1 MDVLKAIADAYKTHV
16 HKHEVVIPTKYGQ
29 GFVKVINLSDGLSVM
44 LSDVT
49 LRNTLTLNRKP
60 GRSLFY
66 ILQFNEVISDHLPY
80 KLADNHAEHLFH
92 MHQNIVLLTNS
103 QVASKFIMPAGV
115 RIRSV
120 KIILEKQHLLQ
131 YYGQQMVESFL
142 SNYFS
147 QLVKNGVIEPIDA
160 DCRVLLDALLEQGS
174 SHPLPFTFA
183 TNRCMLLIE
192 HFVQKFMKRVES
204 QQQSFKLTDDE
215 INRLM
220 KAEAQLVKDYSKAP
234 PVIEELAKLCA
245 MSPTK
250 LKKDFKALYGYPIY
264 EYYQKN
270 RMKRAR
276 ALVIEGNHSIKEV
289 GLLVGYT
296 NLSHFAGAFKKEFGI
311 VPSGLSAKDETL
323 EMPKIGEAS

>member
-1 MDVLKAIADAYKTHV
+1 MEVLQALAEVYKTPV
-16 HKHEVVIPTKYGQ
+16 HGSEIAIPARYGH
-29 GFVKVINLSDGLSVM
+29 GYVKVLNLSDGMSVM

-49 LRNTLTLNRKP
+49 LRSTLVLNRRP

-66 ILQFNEVISDHLPY
+66 VLQFNEVVSDSLPY
-80 KLADNHAEHLFH
+80 KLSDNHAEHLFH

-103 QVASKFIMPAGV
+103 QVSSKFIMPAGI

-131 YYGQQMVESFL
+131 YYGPQMVESFL

-160 DCRVLLDALLEQGS
+160 DCRVLLDALLEQRA
-174 SHPLPFTFA
+174 SHPLPFTFT

-192 HFVQKFMKRVES
+192 HFVQKFMKRMES

-220 KAEAQLVKDYSKAP
+220 KAEAQLMKNYSKAP

-311 VPSGLSAKDETL
+311 VPSALSVQDETL
-323 EMPKIGEAS
+323 VMPQIKED